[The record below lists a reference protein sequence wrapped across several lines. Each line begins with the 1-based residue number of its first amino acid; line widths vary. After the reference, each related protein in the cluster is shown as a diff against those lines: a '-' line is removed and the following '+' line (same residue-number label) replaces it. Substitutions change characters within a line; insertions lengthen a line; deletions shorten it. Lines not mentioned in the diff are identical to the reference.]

1 MNINASIAAPRSM
14 RTKSSRARQLAFL
27 LLVSFGASS
36 AKCWASSRVS
46 TATAFGV
53 LTMRP
58 RSPRR
63 RRRGR
68 EEYPHRSCAYRV
80 RRVRR
85 ISPRVGG
92 VAGAS
97 SKLTLEIVCVR
108 LAINDGGLGS
118 VADILF
124 SAAASARGCQLDAK
138 KIPKCKSESRR
149 RGRVGSSALLLV
161 GSDESGT
168 SLEWAETSEI
178 RELCR

>member
-138 KIPKCKSESRR
+138 IFQNASLNLGAAR
-149 RGRVGSSALLLV
+149 
-161 GSDESGT
+161 ESGARRSCWVVPT
-168 SLEWAETSEI
+168 SQVRVKRAETSEI
-178 RELCR
+178 RELWP